1 MKKIWDNGRNTDEHT
16 RNIDENRRAFGGP
29 YRPLGSFG
37 SQQPRFLSEE
47 EILKIKEYVPH
58 ALAEVP
64 HLLVAEDES
73 QSPLGF
79 MGIDG
84 QRLEMLF
91 LSPDAIGKGL
101 GKALIEQGFEKY
113 GVCEV
118 TVNEQ
123 NPKAKGFYEH
133 MGFAAYRRT
142 DCDEQGAPYPLLYM
156 KRTT

>member
-1 MKKIWDNGRNTDEHT
+1 MTIREISARTEELLAALTALWEASVRSSHD
-16 RNIDENRRAFGGP
+16 
-29 YRPLGSFG
+29 
-37 SQQPRFLSEE
+37 FLSEE
-47 EILKIKEYVPH
+47 EILKIKEYVPQ
-58 ALAEVP
+58 ALAAVP

-84 QRLEMLF
+84 PRLEMLF
-91 LSPDAIGKGL
+91 LSPETIGKGL
-101 GKALIEQGFEKY
+101 GKALIELGIERY

-123 NPKAKGFYEH
+123 NPKAKSFYEH
-133 MGFAAYRRT
+133 MGFTTYKRT
-142 DCDEQGAPYPLLYM
+142 DKDEQGAPYPLLYM

>member
-1 MKKIWDNGRNTDEHT
+1 MRDM
-16 RNIDENRRAFGGP
+16 NIREISARTEELLAALTALWEASVRSSHN
-29 YRPLGSFG
+29 
-37 SQQPRFLSEE
+37 FLSEE

-84 QRLEMLF
+84 PRLEMLF